1 MKRKRE
7 RAQLTEAHK
16 KKIYLFAIVVALLF
30 IAAVGYL
37 VGKPMVDFV
46 REPER
51 FRAWVDSSGFVS
63 RVIFVGMVV
72 FQLVI
77 ALIPGEPLEMGA
89 GYAFGAVE
97 GTILC
102 IIGCVVGSAL
112 VFLFVRRFGVKLVE
126 VFFPREKIRSLRF
139 LQDSRRLDLLTF
151 IVFFIPGTPKDLLS
165 YFIGLTDMKLGT
177 WLLITAVARIP
188 SIVTSTVTG
197 DALGLKD
204 YQFALIAFGVT
215 LALSLAGILVYRRL
229 SARRHPNG

>member
-1 MKRKRE
+1 M
-7 RAQLTEAHK
+7 
-16 KKIYLFAIVVALLF
+16 
-30 IAAVGYL
+30 
-37 VGKPMVDFV
+37 
-46 REPER
+46 
-51 FRAWVDSSGFVS
+51 
-63 RVIFVGMVV
+63 
-72 FQLVI
+72 
-77 ALIPGEPLEMGA
+77 
-89 GYAFGAVE
+89 
-97 GTILC
+97 
-102 IIGCVVGSAL
+102 
-112 VFLFVRRFGVKLVE
+112 E

-139 LQDSRRLDLLTF
+139 LQDSRRLNLLTF

-215 LALSLAGILVYRRL
+215 LALSLLGILVYRRL

>member
-1 MKRKRE
+1 MKRTRE

-16 KKIYLFAIVVALLF
+16 KKIYLFAIIVALIF
-30 IAAVGYL
+30 IGAVGYL
-37 VGKPMVDFV
+37 VGKPMVEFV

-63 RVIFVGMVV
+63 RVVFVGMVV
-72 FQLVI
+72 FQLII

-89 GYAFGAVE
+89 GYAFGAWE

-102 IIGCVVGSAL
+102 IIGCVIGSAL

-177 WLLITAVARIP
+177 WLCITAVARIP

-215 LALSLAGILVYRRL
+215 LALSLLGILVYRRL

>member
-1 MKRKRE
+1 MLHE
-7 RAQLTEAHK
+7 QALVDDGDAVADEAHHGQ
-16 KKIYLFAIVVALLF
+16 IVGDEQIRQPPRLLQFGEQVEYLRADGHVQRRNR
-30 IAAVGYL
+30 L
-37 VGKPMVDFV
+37 VGDD
-46 REPER
+46 
-51 FRAWVDSSGFVS
+51 AVS
-63 RVIFVGMVV
+63 YTH
-72 FQLVI
+72 L
-77 ALIPGEPLEMGA
+77 EPLEMGA
-89 GYAFGAVE
+89 GYAFGAWE

-102 IIGCVVGSAL
+102 IIGCVIGSAL

-139 LQDSRRLDLLTF
+139 LQDSRRLNLLTF

>member
-1 MKRKRE
+1 MKRRQE
-7 RAQLTEAHK
+7 RTQLTEAHK
-16 KKIYLFAIVVALLF
+16 KKIYLFAIIVALIF

-37 VGKPMVDFV
+37 VGKPMIEFV

-63 RVIFVGMVV
+63 RVIFVGMVI
-72 FQLVI
+72 FQLII

-102 IIGCVVGSAL
+102 IIGCVIGSAL

-139 LQDSRRLDLLTF
+139 LQDSRRLNLLTF

>member
-1 MKRKRE
+1 MKRRQE
-7 RAQLTEAHK
+7 WTQLTEAHK
-16 KKIYLFAIVVALLF
+16 KKIYLFAIIVALIF

-37 VGKPMVDFV
+37 VGKPMIEFV

-72 FQLVI
+72 FQLII

-102 IIGCVVGSAL
+102 IIGCVIGSAL

-139 LQDSRRLDLLTF
+139 LQDSRRLNLLTF

-177 WLLITAVARIP
+177 WLFITAVARIP

-215 LALSLAGILVYRRL
+215 LALSLLGILVYRRL

>member
-1 MKRKRE
+1 M
-7 RAQLTEAHK
+7 QLTEAHK
-16 KKIYLFAIVVALLF
+16 KKIYLFAIIVALIF
-30 IAAVGYL
+30 IGAVGYL
-37 VGKPMVDFV
+37 VGKPMVEFV

-51 FRAWVDSSGFVS
+51 FRAWVDSSGFIS

-72 FQLVI
+72 FQLII

-102 IIGCVVGSAL
+102 IIGCVIGSAL

-139 LQDSRRLDLLTF
+139 LQDSRRLNLLTF

-215 LALSLAGILVYRRL
+215 LALSLLGILVYRRL

>member
-1 MKRKRE
+1 MKRRQE
-7 RAQLTEAHK
+7 RTQLTEAHK
-16 KKIYLFAIVVALLF
+16 KKIYLFAIIVALIF

-37 VGKPMVDFV
+37 VGKPMIEFV

-63 RVIFVGMVV
+63 RVIFVGMVI
-72 FQLVI
+72 FQLII

-89 GYAFGAVE
+89 GYAFGAWE

-102 IIGCVVGSAL
+102 IIGCVIGSAL

>member
-37 VGKPMVDFV
+37 VGKPMVEFV

-51 FRAWVDSSGFVS
+51 FRAWVDSSGFMS

-102 IIGCVVGSAL
+102 IIGCVIGSAL

-139 LQDSRRLDLLTF
+139 LQDSRRLNLLTF

-215 LALSLAGILVYRRL
+215 LALSLLGILVYRRL